1 MESNTN
7 AEIQGAKAA
16 SRNLSS
22 KLYKLDQESLK
33 QQEIVYNQ
41 VGSFKIT
48 FRAVKVMMRRYCVF
62 FYYFVNTLFIW
73 LCRIFNCN
81 NLKERWLICR
91 VKEVVKKTHISKQ
104 K

>member
-1 MESNTN
+1 METNTN

-41 VGSFKIT
+41 VLNFHKTSYNNDRHSFKLYT
-48 FRAVKVMMRRYCVF
+48 
-62 FYYFVNTLFIW
+62 
-73 LCRIFNCN
+73 
-81 NLKERWLICR
+81 
-91 VKEVVKKTHISKQ
+91 
-104 K
+104 

>member
-1 MESNTN
+1 MYLSLYLYFSEQFKKTQDLYQVRQMESNTN

-41 VGSFKIT
+41 V
-48 FRAVKVMMRRYCVF
+48 
-62 FYYFVNTLFIW
+62 
-73 LCRIFNCN
+73 
-81 NLKERWLICR
+81 
-91 VKEVVKKTHISKQ
+91 
-104 K
+104 

>member
-1 MESNTN
+1 METNTN

-41 VGSFKIT
+41 V
-48 FRAVKVMMRRYCVF
+48 
-62 FYYFVNTLFIW
+62 L
-73 LCRIFNCN
+73 IFNY
-81 NLKERWLICR
+81 L
-91 VKEVVKKTHISKQ
+91 
-104 K
+104 

>member
-1 MESNTN
+1 METNTN

-41 VGSFKIT
+41 VL
-48 FRAVKVMMRRYCVF
+48 F
-62 FYYFVNTLFIW
+62 FQLFIIII
-73 LCRIFNCN
+73 IFQNFKSCISAKKYYLLFKVN
-81 NLKERWLICR
+81 FICL
-91 VKEVVKKTHISKQ
+91 
-104 K
+104 

>member
-1 MESNTN
+1 METNTN

-41 VGSFKIT
+41 VLFFQLFIIIIIFKILNP
-48 FRAVKVMMRRYCVF
+48 VF
-62 FYYFVNTLFIW
+62 PQKSTICYSKSISSIYKLCIKLFFLMI
-73 LCRIFNCN
+73 
-81 NLKERWLICR
+81 
-91 VKEVVKKTHISKQ
+91 Q
-104 K
+104 KNI

>member
-1 MESNTN
+1 MESDTN

-41 VGSFKIT
+41 VGSFKFI
-48 FRAVKVMMRRYCVF
+48 FRAVNPLTTSVPHYIETSRFICDAYQLTGFYMMSNIGR
-62 FYYFVNTLFIW
+62 
-73 LCRIFNCN
+73 
-81 NLKERWLICR
+81 
-91 VKEVVKKTHISKQ
+91 
-104 K
+104 

>member
-41 VGSFKIT
+41 VRQIFSF
-48 FRAVKVMMRRYCVF
+48 VMFLLF
-62 FYYFVNTLFIW
+62 F
-73 LCRIFNCN
+73 
-81 NLKERWLICR
+81 
-91 VKEVVKKTHISKQ
+91 IS
-104 K
+104 

>member
-41 VGSFKIT
+41 VGGFNII
-48 FRAVKVMMRRYCVF
+48 FRAV
-62 FYYFVNTLFIW
+62 
-73 LCRIFNCN
+73 
-81 NLKERWLICR
+81 NLLTTNVPHLIETSQLICNANQLICLANQLTDWFLYDVEHR
-91 VKEVVKKTHISKQ
+91 
-104 K
+104 

>member
-1 MESNTN
+1 METNTN

-41 VGSFKIT
+41 V
-48 FRAVKVMMRRYCVF
+48 C
-62 FYYFVNTLFIW
+62 L
-73 LCRIFNCN
+73 L
-81 NLKERWLICR
+81 
-91 VKEVVKKTHISKQ
+91 
-104 K
+104 

>member
-1 MESNTN
+1 MYLSLYLYFSKQFKKTQDLYQVRQMESNTN

-41 VGSFKIT
+41 V
-48 FRAVKVMMRRYCVF
+48 
-62 FYYFVNTLFIW
+62 
-73 LCRIFNCN
+73 
-81 NLKERWLICR
+81 
-91 VKEVVKKTHISKQ
+91 
-104 K
+104 